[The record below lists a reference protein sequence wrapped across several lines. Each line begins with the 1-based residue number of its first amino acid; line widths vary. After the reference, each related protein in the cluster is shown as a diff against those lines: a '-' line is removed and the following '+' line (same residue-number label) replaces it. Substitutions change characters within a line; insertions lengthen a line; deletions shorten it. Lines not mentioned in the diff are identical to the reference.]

1 MDQSVPYVILEL
13 IPPGEQGMTTDRVL
27 SESPG
32 SADLHLHPG
41 VVSVKDSLT
50 QMASLSSCY
59 HSPHRHSELQANQAG
74 DVTEGKKKVRK
85 SLLPTEKEHASGSPV
100 HVLYLKQ
107 KPGQKRS

>member
-1 MDQSVPYVILEL
+1 
-13 IPPGEQGMTTDRVL
+13 MTTDRVL

-41 VVSVKDSLT
+41 VVSVKDPLT